1 MQETIRFIQ
10 SQNSDKW
17 SPIVGETTERL
28 LTKQLGDNEEAKE
41 ILKRES
47 YEILKLCGDP
57 KLKNYSSTGLVV
69 GYIQSGK
76 TFSFTTVTALAK
88 DNNYKLIIIL
98 AGTTKV
104 LHDQTNDRINKDL
117 ESKTYKEWSILK
129 INDKSKIPEY
139 IQKIDMT
146 LDWRRRDDVPK
157 SYQKTLVLTVMKNHD
172 NLSILNSVLEDIN
185 LDSMATLI
193 IDDES
198 DQASLNTMAYQNSLS
213 SDEYEEFSTTYQRII
228 NLKKLIP
235 NHTFLQYT
243 ATPQA
248 NMFIDIDDELSP
260 EFIYVLTPGKE
271 YTGGKVF
278 FSEENSYLIKI
289 LDDEDLVSSADNMPP
304 SAPESLY
311 EAMRIFFI
319 GVAEGQIRNEECVDN
334 LSSKNRTMMINP
346 HHEITPQNIYGN
358 WAKLIKNIWID
369 RLREKNSKTI
379 QDFKSAYDELAKHIN
394 DLHPFEEIVS
404 RLEFVIGDTHISI
417 LNTDPLNVNDEVN
430 WENYSNILIGGNKL
444 SRGYTVEGLT
454 VTYMP
459 RNLNENSNSDTF
471 QQRAR
476 FYGYRKN
483 SIPFSRLYMD
493 EFNRISFKNYSD
505 SEEKWRRV
513 INEFI
518 STGKSLNEFKR
529 EFEFDV
535 DLNWT
540 RSNVLKSRI
549 IRKKYTGQWTSTDY
563 PHTDS
568 DSFEANLDLFN
579 SFYSKQID
587 TFIGDSGH
595 PDRTEFQKHK
605 CAELPVKE
613 ILEFINAYSSPEE
626 NYKFEHLKSL
636 ITGNINK
643 KGLVYIMSPDRNRV
657 RSINRSGKIDLF
669 QGSNSSKGVMVYP
682 GDGKIRD
689 DNQLTI
695 QIHKLDIKSDKESNE
710 ILFHNVIGFA
720 VWLPRSFGGSM
731 ITQEDLL

>member
-278 FSEENSYLIKI
+278 FSEENSYLIKV

-319 GVAEGQIRNEECVDN
+319 GVAEGQIRNEECIDN
-334 LSSKNRTMMINP
+334 L
-346 HHEITPQNIYGN
+346 
-358 WAKLIKNIWID
+358 
-369 RLREKNSKTI
+369 
-379 QDFKSAYDELAKHIN
+379 
-394 DLHPFEEIVS
+394 
-404 RLEFVIGDTHISI
+404 
-417 LNTDPLNVNDEVN
+417 
-430 WENYSNILIGGNKL
+430 
-444 SRGYTVEGLT
+444 
-454 VTYMP
+454 
-459 RNLNENSNSDTF
+459 
-471 QQRAR
+471 
-476 FYGYRKN
+476 
-483 SIPFSRLYMD
+483 
-493 EFNRISFKNYSD
+493 
-505 SEEKWRRV
+505 
-513 INEFI
+513 
-518 STGKSLNEFKR
+518 
-529 EFEFDV
+529 
-535 DLNWT
+535 
-540 RSNVLKSRI
+540 
-549 IRKKYTGQWTSTDY
+549 
-563 PHTDS
+563 
-568 DSFEANLDLFN
+568 
-579 SFYSKQID
+579 
-587 TFIGDSGH
+587 
-595 PDRTEFQKHK
+595 
-605 CAELPVKE
+605 
-613 ILEFINAYSSPEE
+613 
-626 NYKFEHLKSL
+626 
-636 ITGNINK
+636 
-643 KGLVYIMSPDRNRV
+643 
-657 RSINRSGKIDLF
+657 
-669 QGSNSSKGVMVYP
+669 
-682 GDGKIRD
+682 
-689 DNQLTI
+689 
-695 QIHKLDIKSDKESNE
+695 
-710 ILFHNVIGFA
+710 
-720 VWLPRSFGGSM
+720 
-731 ITQEDLL
+731 